1 MMLKVENVYASYGDL
16 KVLFNVSLN
25 IEQGEIVSLVGS
37 NGAGKTTLLR
47 IISGFVP
54 VTAGSIHFEGKN
66 LLAEKTSARAKL
78 GIAHIPQGRG
88 ILSKL
93 SVIENLE
100 LGAYEKRTN
109 QHLQKNLQMVFQ
121 IFPILEKRINQKA
134 GSFSGGE
141 QQMLA
146 IARALMMEPK
156 LIIMDEPSLGLAPI
170 IVSEVFRIIS
180 DISMKGI
187 SILLIE
193 QNLIKALSVSKR
205 SYVLENGKIVK
216 EGNSSDLLQDPDVKR
231 AYLGI

>member
-54 VTAGSIHFEGKN
+54 VTAGSIHFEVKTFSQK
-66 LLAEKTSARAKL
+66 KTSAEQNWYCTYTSRN
-78 GIAHIPQGRG
+78 G